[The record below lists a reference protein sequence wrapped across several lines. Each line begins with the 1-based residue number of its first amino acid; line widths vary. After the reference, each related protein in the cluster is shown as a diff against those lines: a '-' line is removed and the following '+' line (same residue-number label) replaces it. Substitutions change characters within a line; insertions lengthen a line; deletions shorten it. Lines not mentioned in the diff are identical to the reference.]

1 MKLQQGNQFEI
12 LRANRRLKTP
22 PVFLYVVPRVPF
34 RKSQVQH
41 PLAIQLAHP
50 APSRAKAVHQP
61 WQFRQP
67 RRLQDANSAPSL
79 LRPPRR
85 SFLSCGPPPPLIS
98 FAPSTLGSC
107 HKSVSI
113 ITDSGCLPL
122 GRGKILIIGLGV
134 DIAEVPRIQ
143 AAIEGRGQRFL
154 DRVFTP
160 NEIAYCERFKNKF
173 ERYAGRFAAK
183 EAAMKA
189 LGTGWRRGIRWVDL
203 EVVREQSGRPS
214 MSLAG
219 EAAKIAAQ
227 LGVKR
232 ISLSITHTQ
241 SEALAQVIFED

>member
-1 MKLQQGNQFEI
+1 
-12 LRANRRLKTP
+12 
-22 PVFLYVVPRVPF
+22 
-34 RKSQVQH
+34 
-41 PLAIQLAHP
+41 
-50 APSRAKAVHQP
+50 
-61 WQFRQP
+61 
-67 RRLQDANSAPSL
+67 
-79 LRPPRR
+79 
-85 SFLSCGPPPPLIS
+85 
-98 FAPSTLGSC
+98 
-107 HKSVSI
+107 
-113 ITDSGCLPL
+113 LPL
-122 GRGKILIIGLGV
+122 TRGKFLIIGLGV
-134 DIAEVPRIQ
+134 DITEVPRIQ

-160 NEIAYCERFKNKF
+160 DEIAYCERFKNKF

-214 MSLAG
+214 ISLAG